1 MKRTSRRALA
11 LSLSL
16 GLAVAAGSATTSSA
30 APADSSDSASSAG
43 ADSTSAWGDRW
54 GQVNVLSFSDFHG
67 HLTAEDPPFDPE
79 VDPSQTPVGGAPH
92 LAAHLKKHRGTGSA
106 TVSVGDNIGGSTFLS
121 GMFHDEPTMEI
132 LDAMGVAAS
141 AVGNH
146 EFDEGTNELL
156 RMQHGGSHWKDGDY
170 FPGKP
175 YPGADMQYLAGNVF
189 NKKNGRR
196 ILPATHVKEVNG
208 VKVGF
213 IGLVTPETTS
223 LVSPDGISSIRFD
236 DMAKRANTAAS
247 WLSHA
252 KGVETIVVLV
262 HEGGNQKGT
271 FNECSSLSGP
281 IVELNKR
288 INSRVDGI
296 VSGHTHAAF
305 NCTLEDWKGG
315 QRPVVA
321 SGDWGRAFNK
331 MSFTVD
337 RRTGDVAK
345 KYSKATN
352 RLTTRDISD
361 PEVDA
366 IVKKWQEKAGPERA
380 KVVGNVTEDITG
392 DASGDRGV
400 ETPMADLVADSIL
413 WGTKAEAK
421 GGAEIS
427 FMNVGGVRASLLR
440 DTITNGEAVG
450 EVTYEEAYQ
459 VAPFGNLVVTIDM
472 KGADIKEALEQQYDP
487 SRGRQYL
494 ALGVSDGFTYTWD
507 DSKPQGQKVS
517 EMKLDGT
524 PIETDQSYKVST
536 LSFLQEGG
544 DGFTGFAKGTN
555 LVGGPEDLD
564 NLVKYLQANPDLT
577 APQDRVKGL

>member
-1 MKRTSRRALA
+1 MKRTSRGALA
-11 LSLSL
+11 LFLSL
-16 GLAVAAGSATTSSA
+16 GLAAGGSATISSA
-30 APADSSDSASSAG
+30 APSDAERTTDT
-43 ADSTSAWGDRW
+43 DSTSAWGDRW

-67 HLTAEDPPFDPE
+67 HLTPDDPPFDPE
-79 VDPSQTPVGGAPH
+79 VDPDQTPVGGASH
-92 LAAHLKKHRGTGSA
+92 LAAHLKKHRGTASA

-121 GMFHDEPTMEI
+121 GMFHDEPTIEA
-132 LDAMGVAAS
+132 LDSMGVSAS

-156 RMQHGGSHWKDGDY
+156 RMQHGGSHWKDGNY

-175 YPGADMQYLAGNVF
+175 YPGAKMQYLAGNVF
-189 NKKNGRR
+189 NKKSGRR
-196 ILPATHVKEVNG
+196 ILPATHVEEVNG

-223 LVSPDGISSIRFD
+223 LVSPDGISSVRFD

-247 WLSHA
+247 WLSNA

-262 HEGGNQKGT
+262 HEGGNQEGT
-271 FNECSSLSGP
+271 YNQCANLSGP
-281 IVELNKR
+281 IVELNER
-288 INSRVDGI
+288 IHSRVDGI

-305 NCTLEDWKGG
+305 NCTLQDWKGG

-331 MSFTVD
+331 MTFTVD

-352 RLTTRDISD
+352 RLTTRDIRD
-361 PEVDA
+361 ADVDA
-366 IVKKWQEKAGPERA
+366 IVEKWQEKAGPERA

-392 DASGDRGV
+392 DASGDRGI
-400 ETPMADLVADSIL
+400 ETPMANVVADSIL
-413 WGTKAEAK
+413 WGTRAQEK
-421 GGAEIS
+421 GGAQIS

-440 DTITNGEAVG
+440 DQITNGEAVG
-450 EVTYEEAYQ
+450 EVTYEEAYK

-472 KGADIKEALEQQYDP
+472 KGSDIKEVLEQQYDP

-494 ALGVSDGFTYTWD
+494 AMGVSEGFTYTWD

-524 PIETDQSYKVST
+524 AIEDDETYKVST
-536 LSFLQEGG
+536 LSFLQQGG
-544 DGFTGFAKGTN
+544 DNFTAFEKGTN

-564 NLVKYLQANPDLT
+564 NLVKYLEAMPDLS